1 MHQNSIHEATQSHSQ
16 DWRQRAA
23 HGWRARAV
31 WARLQGQYWPEWI
44 DHAVWCEAQALREEH
59 SQDNT

>member
-1 MHQNSIHEATQSHSQ
+1 MTDTSIHHAAQTHLP

-44 DHAVWCEAQALREEH
+44 DHAVWCEAQAKELETTH
-59 SQDNT
+59 DNA